1 MLIVVEERKKMK
13 CFHYHWW
20 TDKVEEMEAWYR
32 GIGFETRQRVGRAN
46 GEMREFNPPLEW
58 EDFRQEEVQFRII
71 EMVQGRMNITF
82 GQGKRDRF
90 DHIGFLVDDREHD
103 EVLKNAALLGW
114 RVDEGER
121 RTFISTPWRFRVEL
135 QRRKEAVRS
144 EAYPSLARLKLN
156 IDRPGRLSALAELL
170 GAEAEDKGETCLIRT
185 ADWELQL
192 SRGQESSLESVEVRQ
207 REPLSGTDPVGIL
220 MTSTI

>member
-1 MLIVVEERKKMK
+1 MK

-32 GIGFETRQRVGRAN
+32 GIGFETRQRIGRAN

-71 EMVQGRMNITF
+71 EMVKGRMNITF

-90 DHIGFLVDDREHD
+90 DHIGFLVDELEHD

-144 EAYPSLARLKLN
+144 EAFPSIARLELN
-156 IDRPGRLSALAELL
+156 LDRPGRLSALAELL
-170 GAEAEDKGETCLIRT
+170 GAEAEDKGEICLIRS
-185 ADWELQL
+185 DDLEILL
-192 SRGQESSLESVEVRQ
+192 SREQGFGLESVEIRQ
-207 REPLSGTDPVGIL
+207 SASFTGTDPVGVLI
-220 MTSTI
+220 TSTI

>member
-1 MLIVVEERKKMK
+1 
-13 CFHYHWW
+13 
-20 TDKVEEMEAWYR
+20 
-32 GIGFETRQRVGRAN
+32 
-46 GEMREFNPPLEW
+46 
-58 EDFRQEEVQFRII
+58 
-71 EMVQGRMNITF
+71 MNITF

-90 DHIGFLVDDREHD
+90 DHIGFLVDDREHN

-144 EAYPSLARLKLN
+144 EAFPSLARLELN

-170 GAEAEDKGETCLIRT
+170 GVEAEDKGETCLIRT

-192 SRGQESSLESVEVRQ
+192 SRGQESALESVEVRQ
-207 REPLSGTDPVGIL
+207 REPLTATDPVGVSIA
-220 MTSTI
+220 STT

>member
-1 MLIVVEERKKMK
+1 MLIVVEEMKKMK

-32 GIGFETRQRVGRAN
+32 GIGFETRQRIGRAN

-71 EMVQGRMNITF
+71 EMVQGQVNITF

-90 DHIGFLVDDREHD
+90 DHIGFLMDDLEHD
-103 EVLKNAALLGW
+103 EVLKNASLLGW

-144 EAYPSLARLKLN
+144 EAFPSLARLELN

-207 REPLSGTDPVGIL
+207 REPLAGTDPVGVL

>member
-32 GIGFETRQRVGRAN
+32 GIGFETRQRIGRAN
-46 GEMREFNPPLEW
+46 GVMRDFNPPLEW
-58 EDFRQEEVQFRII
+58 ADFRQEEVQFRII
-71 EMVQGRMNITF
+71 EMMQGQVNITF

-90 DHIGFLVDDREHD
+90 DHIGFLVNDLEHD

-114 RVDEGER
+114 RVDEGGR

-144 EAYPSLARLKLN
+144 EAFPSLARLELN
-156 IDRPGRLSALAELL
+156 IDRPVRLSALAELL
-170 GAEAEDKGETCLIRT
+170 GAEAEDKGEICLIRSD
-185 ADWELQL
+185 DWEILL
-192 SRGQESSLESVEVRQ
+192 SREKGFGLESVEIRQ
-207 REPLSGTDPVGIL
+207 PASFTGTDPVGVL

>member
-1 MLIVVEERKKMK
+1 MK

-32 GIGFETRQRVGRAN
+32 GIGFETRQRIGRAN

-58 EDFRQEEVQFRII
+58 EDFRQDDVQFRII

-90 DHIGFLVDDREHD
+90 DHIGFLVDELEHD
-103 EVLKNAALLGW
+103 EVLKNAAHLGW

-135 QRRKEAVRS
+135 QRRKEAVGS
-144 EAYPSLARLKLN
+144 EAFPSLARLELN

-170 GAEAEDKGETCLIRT
+170 EAEAEDKGETCLIRSD
-185 ADWELQL
+185 DWEILL
-192 SRGQESSLESVEVRQ
+192 SREQGFGLESVEIRQ
-207 REPLSGTDPVGIL
+207 PASFTATDPVGVL

>member
-1 MLIVVEERKKMK
+1 
-13 CFHYHWW
+13 
-20 TDKVEEMEAWYR
+20 
-32 GIGFETRQRVGRAN
+32 
-46 GEMREFNPPLEW
+46 
-58 EDFRQEEVQFRII
+58 
-71 EMVQGRMNITF
+71 MNITF

-121 RTFISTPWRFRVEL
+121 RTFISNPWRFRVEL
-135 QRRKEAVRS
+135 QRRKGAVRS

-170 GAEAEDKGETCLIRT
+170 GAKAEDKGETCLVRT
-185 ADWELQL
+185 DDWEIQL
-192 SRGQESSLESVEVRQ
+192 SREQGFGLESVEIRQ
-207 REPLSGTDPVGIL
+207 PASFTGTDPVGVL

>member
-32 GIGFETRQRVGRAN
+32 GIGFETRQRIGRAN

-58 EDFRQEEVQFRII
+58 DEFRQENVQFRII
-71 EMVQGRMNITF
+71 EMMQGQVNITF

-90 DHIGFLVDDREHD
+90 DHIGFLVNDLEHD
-103 EVLKNAALLGW
+103 KVLKNAALLGW

-144 EAYPSLARLKLN
+144 EAFPSLARLKLN

-192 SRGQESSLESVEVRQ
+192 SRGQESSLKSVEVRQ
-207 REPLSGTDPVGIL
+207 RETLTATDPVGVL
-220 MTSTI
+220 MTSII

>member
-1 MLIVVEERKKMK
+1 MIY
-13 CFHYHWW
+13 YHWW

-32 GIGFETRQRVGRAN
+32 GIGFETRQRIGRAN

-58 EDFRQEEVQFRII
+58 EDFRQEDVRFRII

-90 DHIGFLVDDREHD
+90 DHIGFLVDDLEHD
-103 EVLKNAALLGW
+103 KVLKNAALLGW

-144 EAYPSLARLKLN
+144 EAFPSIARLELN
-156 IDRPGRLSALAELL
+156 IDRLGRLSSLAELL
-170 GAEAEDKGETCLIRT
+170 GAEAEDKGETCLIRSD
-185 ADWELQL
+185 DWEIQL
-192 SRGQESSLESVEVRQ
+192 SRGKESSLESVEVRQ
-207 REPLSGTDPVGIL
+207 REPLTATDPVGVLI
-220 MTSTI
+220 TSTI

>member
-1 MLIVVEERKKMK
+1 MK

-32 GIGFETRQRVGRAN
+32 GIGFETRQRIGRAN
-46 GEMREFNPPLEW
+46 GTMREFNPPLEW

-71 EMVQGRMNITF
+71 EMVQGQVNITF

-90 DHIGFLVDDREHD
+90 DHIGFLVDDREHN

-156 IDRPGRLSALAELL
+156 IDRPGRLSALVELL

-192 SRGQESSLESVEVRQ
+192 SRGQESSLKSVEVRQ
-207 REPLSGTDPVGIL
+207 RETLTATDPVGVL
-220 MTSTI
+220 MTSII

>member
-1 MLIVVEERKKMK
+1 MK

>member
-1 MLIVVEERKKMK
+1 MK

-32 GIGFETRQRVGRAN
+32 GIGFETRQRIGRAN

-58 EDFRQEEVQFRII
+58 EDFRQEDVRFRII

-90 DHIGFLVDDREHD
+90 DHIGFLVDDLEHD
-103 EVLKNAALLGW
+103 KVLKNAALLGW

-144 EAYPSLARLKLN
+144 EAFPSIARLELN
-156 IDRPGRLSALAELL
+156 IDRPGRLSSLAELL
-170 GAEAEDKGETCLIRT
+170 GAEAEDKGETCLIRSD
-185 ADWELQL
+185 DWEIQL
-192 SRGQESSLESVEVRQ
+192 SRGKESSLESVEVRQ
-207 REPLSGTDPVGIL
+207 REPLTATDPVGVLI
-220 MTSTI
+220 TSTI

>member
-1 MLIVVEERKKMK
+1 MFSLSLVDGQSR
-13 CFHYHWW
+13 
-20 TDKVEEMEAWYR
+20 EMEAWYR
-32 GIGFETRQRVGRAN
+32 GIGFETRQRIGRAN

-71 EMVQGRMNITF
+71 EMVQGQVNITF

-90 DHIGFLVDDREHD
+90 DHIGFLMDDLEHD

-114 RVDEGER
+114 RVDEGKR

-144 EAYPSLARLKLN
+144 EAFPSLARLKLN

-207 REPLSGTDPVGIL
+207 REPLAGTDPVGVL

>member
-1 MLIVVEERKKMK
+1 MK

-32 GIGFETRQRVGRAN
+32 GIGFETRQRIGRAN
-46 GEMREFNPPLEW
+46 GEIREFNPPLEW
-58 EDFRQEEVQFRII
+58 EDFREENVQFRII
-71 EMVQGRMNITF
+71 EMVQGQVNITF

-90 DHIGFLVDDREHD
+90 DHIGFLVDDREHN
-103 EVLKNAALLGW
+103 EVLKNASLLGW

-144 EAYPSLARLKLN
+144 EAFPSLARLELN

-207 REPLSGTDPVGIL
+207 REPLAGTDPVGVL

>member
-1 MLIVVEERKKMK
+1 MK

-32 GIGFETRQRVGRAN
+32 GIGFETRQRIGRAN

-71 EMVQGRMNITF
+71 EMVQGQVNITF

-90 DHIGFLVDDREHD
+90 DHIGFLMDDLEHD

-144 EAYPSLARLKLN
+144 EAFPSLARLELN

-207 REPLSGTDPVGIL
+207 REPLAGTDPVGVL

>member
-1 MLIVVEERKKMK
+1 M
-13 CFHYHWW
+13 
-20 TDKVEEMEAWYR
+20 
-32 GIGFETRQRVGRAN
+32 
-46 GEMREFNPPLEW
+46 
-58 EDFRQEEVQFRII
+58 
-71 EMVQGRMNITF
+71 
-82 GQGKRDRF
+82 
-90 DHIGFLVDDREHD
+90 DDLEHD
-103 EVLKNAALLGW
+103 EVLKNASLLGW

-144 EAYPSLARLKLN
+144 EAFPSLARLELN

-207 REPLSGTDPVGIL
+207 REPLAVTDPVGVL

>member
-1 MLIVVEERKKMK
+1 MK

-32 GIGFETRQRVGRAN
+32 GIGFETRQRIGRAN

-71 EMVQGRMNITF
+71 EMVQGQVNITF

-90 DHIGFLVDDREHD
+90 DHIGFLMDDLEHD

-114 RVDEGER
+114 RVDEGKR

-192 SRGQESSLESVEVRQ
+192 SRGQESSLKSVEVRQ
-207 REPLSGTDPVGIL
+207 RETLTATDPVGVL
-220 MTSTI
+220 MTSII

>member
-1 MLIVVEERKKMK
+1 MKKMK

-32 GIGFETRQRVGRAN
+32 GIGFETRQRIGRAN
-46 GEMREFNPPLEW
+46 GEIREFNPPLEW
-58 EDFRQEEVQFRII
+58 EDFREENVQFRII
-71 EMVQGRMNITF
+71 EMVQGQVNITF

-90 DHIGFLVDDREHD
+90 DHIGFLVDDREHN
-103 EVLKNAALLGW
+103 EVLKNASLLGW

-144 EAYPSLARLKLN
+144 EAFPSLARLELN

-207 REPLSGTDPVGIL
+207 REPLAGTDPVGVL

>member
-1 MLIVVEERKKMK
+1 MK

-32 GIGFETRQRVGRAN
+32 GIGFETLQRIGRAN

-135 QRRKEAVRS
+135 QRRKGAVRS
-144 EAYPSLARLKLN
+144 EAFPSLARLELN

-170 GAEAEDKGETCLIRT
+170 GAEAEDKGEICLIRSD
-185 ADWELQL
+185 DWEIQL

-207 REPLSGTDPVGIL
+207 REPLSGTDPVGVL

>member
-1 MLIVVEERKKMK
+1 MLIVVEEMKKMK

-32 GIGFETRQRVGRAN
+32 GIGFETRQRIGRAN
-46 GEMREFNPPLEW
+46 GTMREFNPPLEW

-71 EMVQGRMNITF
+71 EMVQGQVNITF

-90 DHIGFLVDDREHD
+90 DHIGFLVDDREHN

-192 SRGQESSLESVEVRQ
+192 SRGQESSLKSVEVRQ
-207 REPLSGTDPVGIL
+207 RETLTATDPVGVL
-220 MTSTI
+220 MTSII

>member
-1 MLIVVEERKKMK
+1 MLIVVEEMKKMK

-32 GIGFETRQRVGRAN
+32 GIGFETRQRIGRAN

-71 EMVQGRMNITF
+71 EMVQGQVNITF

-90 DHIGFLVDDREHD
+90 DHIGFLMDDLEHD

-114 RVDEGER
+114 RVDEGKR

-192 SRGQESSLESVEVRQ
+192 SRGQESSLKSVEVRQ
-207 REPLSGTDPVGIL
+207 RETLTATDPVGVL
-220 MTSTI
+220 MTSII

>member
-1 MLIVVEERKKMK
+1 MK

-20 TDKVEEMEAWYR
+20 TYKVEEMEAWYR
-32 GIGFETRQRVGRAN
+32 GIGFETRQRIGRAN

-71 EMVQGRMNITF
+71 EMVQGQVNITF

-90 DHIGFLVDDREHD
+90 DHIGFLVDDREHN

-144 EAYPSLARLKLN
+144 EAFPSLARLELN

-192 SRGQESSLESVEVRQ
+192 SRGQESSLESVGIRQ
-207 REPLSGTDPVGIL
+207 PASFTATDPVGVL

>member
-1 MLIVVEERKKMK
+1 MK

-32 GIGFETRQRVGRAN
+32 GIGFETRQRIGRVN
-46 GEMREFNPPLEW
+46 GAMREFNPPLEW
-58 EDFRQEEVQFRII
+58 EDFREENVQFRII
-71 EMVQGRMNITF
+71 EMVQGQVNITF

-90 DHIGFLVDDREHD
+90 DHIGFLVDDREHN

-144 EAYPSLARLKLN
+144 EAFPSLARLELN

-192 SRGQESSLESVEVRQ
+192 SRGQESALESVEVRQ
-207 REPLSGTDPVGIL
+207 REPLTATDPVGVSIA
-220 MTSTI
+220 STT

>member
-1 MLIVVEERKKMK
+1 MK

-207 REPLSGTDPVGIL
+207 REPLSGTDPVGVL

>member
-1 MLIVVEERKKMK
+1 MLIVVEEMKKMK
-13 CFHYHWW
+13 WFHYHWW

-32 GIGFETRQRVGRAN
+32 GIGFETRQRIGRAN

-71 EMVQGRMNITF
+71 EMVQGQVNITF

-90 DHIGFLVDDREHD
+90 DHIGFLMDDLEHD

-144 EAYPSLARLKLN
+144 EAFPSLARLELN

-207 REPLSGTDPVGIL
+207 REPLAGTDPVGVL

>member
-1 MLIVVEERKKMK
+1 MK

-32 GIGFETRQRVGRAN
+32 GIGFETRQRIGRAN

-71 EMVQGRMNITF
+71 EMVQGQVNITF

-90 DHIGFLVDDREHD
+90 DHIGFLMDDLEHD
-103 EVLKNAALLGW
+103 EVLKNASLLGW

-144 EAYPSLARLKLN
+144 EAFPSLARLELN

-207 REPLSGTDPVGIL
+207 REPLAGTDPVGVL

>member
-1 MLIVVEERKKMK
+1 MK

-32 GIGFETRQRVGRAN
+32 GIGFETLQRVGRAN

-71 EMVQGRMNITF
+71 EMVQGQVNITF

-90 DHIGFLVDDREHD
+90 DHIGFLMDDLEHD
-103 EVLKNAALLGW
+103 EVLKNASLLGW

-144 EAYPSLARLKLN
+144 EAFPSLARLELN

-207 REPLSGTDPVGIL
+207 REPLSGTDPVGVL

>member
-1 MLIVVEERKKMK
+1 MK

-32 GIGFETRQRVGRAN
+32 GIGFETRQRIGRAN
-46 GEMREFNPPLEW
+46 GTMREFNPPLEW
-58 EDFRQEEVQFRII
+58 EDFREENVQFRII
-71 EMVQGRMNITF
+71 EMVQGQVNITF

-90 DHIGFLVDDREHD
+90 DHIGFLMDDLEHD

-144 EAYPSLARLKLN
+144 EAFPSLARLELN

-207 REPLSGTDPVGIL
+207 REPLAGTDPVGVL